1 MIRQVLLQNSIRC
14 WWPLPDNTTIRK
26 FIRHPVD
33 VPIQVSSNWVEDED
47 DETLDQ
53 TITNVSL
60 GGLAFVSPKPLEILD
75 RVRVC
80 IPILERDNT
89 LIGNVAWCEK
99 CDNGSEF
106 EIGIEF
112 EKSRDVF
119 RLRMIDQVC
128 HIEHYR
134 KEVMLSE
141 GRELSAQEAAREWI
155 SKYAGDFP
163 AL

>member
-1 MIRQVLLQNSIRC
+1 
-14 WWPLPDNTTIRK
+14 LPDKSTIRK

-33 VPIQVSSNWVEDED
+33 VPIQVTADWVEDEN

-60 GGLAFVSPKPLEILD
+60 GGLAFVSPKPLP
-75 RVRVC
+75 V
-80 IPILERDNT
+80 LERVQVCVPFLENDNT
-89 LIGNVAWCEK
+89 LVGNVVWCERT
-99 CDNGSEF
+99 GSDY

-119 RLRMIDQVC
+119 RMRMIEQIC

-134 KEVMLSE
+134 KEILLQE
-141 GRELSAQEAAREWI
+141 GRRLTTQEAAREWI
-155 SKYAGDFP
+155 AKYASDFP

>member
-1 MIRQVLLQNSIRC
+1 MPKNKS
-14 WWPLPDNTTIRK
+14 TIRK
-26 FIRHPVD
+26 YIRHPVD
-33 VPIQVSSNWVEDED
+33 VPIQVTPDWVEDEH

-60 GGLAFVSPKPLEILD
+60 GGLAFVSPKPLQVLD
-75 RVRVC
+75 RVQVC
-80 IPILERDNT
+80 IPFLERDNT
-89 LIGNVAWCEK
+89 LVGNVVWC
-99 CDNGSEF
+99 DRSGNGY

-119 RLRMIDQVC
+119 RLRMIEQIC

-134 KEVMLSE
+134 KEILLQE
-141 GRELSAQEAAREWI
+141 GRELTTQEAASEWI
-155 SKYAGDFP
+155 AKYASDFP

>member
-1 MIRQVLLQNSIRC
+1 M
-14 WWPLPDNTTIRK
+14 
-26 FIRHPVD
+26 
-33 VPIQVSSNWVEDED
+33 PIHVTLDWVEDED
-47 DETLDQ
+47 DETVDQ

-60 GGLAFVSPKPLEILD
+60 GGLAFMSQTPLEVLQ

-80 IPILERDNT
+80 IPLLRQDNH
-89 LIGNVAWCEK
+89 LVGNVGGGEK
-99 CDNGSEF
+99 NTRGY

-119 RLRMIDQVC
+119 RLRMIEQIC

-134 KEVMLSE
+134 KEVERLE
-141 GRELSAQEAAREWI
+141 GRMLTSQEAAGEWLP
-155 SKYAGDFP
+155 KYAGDFP

>member
-1 MIRQVLLQNSIRC
+1 M
-14 WWPLPDNTTIRK
+14 
-26 FIRHPVD
+26 
-33 VPIQVSSNWVEDED
+33 EDEN
-47 DETLDQ
+47 DETIDQ

-60 GGLAFVSPKPLEILD
+60 GGLAFMSQTPLEVLQ
-75 RVRVC
+75 RVKIS
-80 IPILERDNT
+80 IPLLRQDNH
-89 LIGNVAWCEK
+89 LVGNVVWCEK
-99 CDNGSEF
+99 SGKGY

-119 RLRMIDQVC
+119 RLRMIEQIC

-134 KEVMLSE
+134 KEVERLE
-141 GRELSAQEAAREWI
+141 GRELTSQEAAGEWI

>member
-1 MIRQVLLQNSIRC
+1 
-14 WWPLPDNTTIRK
+14 LPDNTTIRK

-33 VPIQVSSNWVEDED
+33 VPIQVTTNWEEDED
-47 DETLDQ
+47 DDTVDQ

-60 GGLAFVSPKPLEILD
+60 GGLAFISPNSLGVLD
-75 RVRVC
+75 RVRVS
-80 IPILERDNT
+80 ISILERDCE
-89 LIGNVAWCEK
+89 LIGNVVWCEK
-99 CDNGSEF
+99 SDTDSGY

-119 RLRMIDQVC
+119 RLRMIEQIC

-134 KEVMLSE
+134 GEVLRIE
-141 GRELSAQEAAREWI
+141 GRELSTQEAASEWI
-155 SKYAGDFP
+155 PKYAGDFP

>member
-1 MIRQVLLQNSIRC
+1 MPKNKS
-14 WWPLPDNTTIRK
+14 TIRK

-33 VPIQVSSNWVEDED
+33 VPIQVTPDWVEDEH

-60 GGLAFVSPKPLEILD
+60 GGLAFVSPKPLQVLD
-75 RVRVC
+75 RVQVC
-80 IPILERDNT
+80 IPFLERDNT
-89 LIGNVAWCEK
+89 LVGNVVWC
-99 CDNGSEF
+99 DRSGNGY

-119 RLRMIDQVC
+119 RLRMIEQIC

-134 KEVMLSE
+134 KEVLLQE
-141 GRELSAQEAAREWI
+141 GRELTTQEAASEWI
-155 SKYAGDFP
+155 AKYASDFP

>member
-1 MIRQVLLQNSIRC
+1 MIRQVLLRNSIRC

-33 VPIQVSSNWVEDED
+33 VPIQVSNNWVEDED

-60 GGLAFVSPKPLEILD
+60 GGLAFVSPKPLEVLE

-89 LIGNVAWCEK
+89 LIGNVVWCEK
-99 CDNGSEF
+99 SDSGDEF

-112 EKSRDVF
+112 EKSRDAF
-119 RLRMIDQVC
+119 RLRMIEQVC

-134 KEVMLSE
+134 KEVMQSE

-155 SKYAGDFP
+155 LKYAGDFP

>member
-1 MIRQVLLQNSIRC
+1 
-14 WWPLPDNTTIRK
+14 LPSNTTIRK
-26 FIRHPVD
+26 FIRHPTD
-33 VPIQVSSNWVEDED
+33 VPIQVALDWVD
-47 DETLDQ
+47 DENDETVDQ

-60 GGLAFVSPKPLEILD
+60 GGLAFLSQNPIEVLE
-75 RVRVC
+75 RVRVS
-80 IPILERDNT
+80 IPVLNQENN
-89 LIGNVAWCEK
+89 LVGNVVWCEK
-99 CDNGSEF
+99 SDNGY

-119 RLRMIDQVC
+119 RLRMIEQIC

-134 KEVMLSE
+134 KEILRVE
-141 GRELSAQEAAREWI
+141 GRELDSGEAAREWI

>member
-1 MIRQVLLQNSIRC
+1 MIRQVLLQNSTRC

-33 VPIQVSSNWVEDED
+33 VPIQVSNSRVEDED
-47 DETLDQ
+47 DGTLDQ

-89 LIGNVAWCEK
+89 LIGNVVWCEK
-99 CDNGSEF
+99 CASGSGF

-112 EKSRDVF
+112 EKARDAF
-119 RLRMIDQVC
+119 RLRMIEQVC

-134 KEVMLSE
+134 KEVMLRE
-141 GRELSAQEAAREWI
+141 GRQLSAQEAAREWI

>member
-1 MIRQVLLQNSIRC
+1 M
-14 WWPLPDNTTIRK
+14 PDNTTIRK

-33 VPIQVSSNWVEDED
+33 VPIQVSNNWVEDED

-60 GGLAFVSPKPLEILD
+60 GGLAFVSPEPLDILD

-89 LIGNVAWCEK
+89 LIGNVVWCEK
-99 CDNGSEF
+99 CDNGAEF

-119 RLRMIDQVC
+119 RLRMIEQVC

-134 KEVMLSE
+134 KEVMQSE

-155 SKYAGDFP
+155 SKYADDFP

>member
-1 MIRQVLLQNSIRC
+1 MIRQVLLQNSTKC

-33 VPIQVSSNWVEDED
+33 VPIQVSNSRVEDED

-60 GGLAFVSPKPLEILD
+60 GGLAFISPKPFDVLD

-80 IPILERDNT
+80 IPMLERDNT
-89 LIGNVAWCEK
+89 LIGNVVWCEK
-99 CDNGSEF
+99 YDNGAEF

-119 RLRMIDQVC
+119 RLRMIEQVC

-134 KEVMLSE
+134 KEVMLRE
-141 GRELSAQEAAREWI
+141 GRELSVQEAAREWI